1 MRNIDYNEFLIC
13 RMVGDLFEM
22 SITRSN
28 LSSPLFIKRFMNNE
42 EINSQFYSKVYLFIS
57 TSREQIIDEMNEIFK
72 PSKNKYTYSNDEMY
86 WIGYIYSC
94 IAFLYE
100 IPYKKVYELFNAREI
115 RRYYPCYHTFGIEQ
129 AAERMMENIGYV
141 KEEIDVKVEAKD
153 EKTIKISEEAKRLK
167 ERAMEIMR
175 RMMKEEREEKENRR
189 NVSKITEEKR
199 VNKPKKYE

>member
-28 LSSPLFIKRFMNNE
+28 LSSPQFIRRFMTCG

-57 TSREQIIDEMNEIFK
+57 TSREQIIDEMNEMFE

-100 IPYKKVYELFNAREI
+100 IPYRKVYELFNAREI
-115 RRYYPCYHTFGIEQ
+115 RKYYPIYHTFGIEQ

-141 KEEIDVKVEAKD
+141 KEDLDKRAKD
-153 EKTIKISEEAKRLK
+153 LIRKMI
-167 ERAMEIMR
+167 
-175 RMMKEEREEKENRR
+175 KEEREEKENRR
-189 NVSKITEEKR
+189 KKSK
-199 VNKPKKYE
+199 

>member
-1 MRNIDYNEFLIC
+1 MRNIDHNEFLIC

-28 LSSPLFIKRFMNNE
+28 LSSKEFIRRFMTCDG
-42 EINSQFYSKVYLFIS
+42 INSQFYSMVYLFIS
-57 TSREQIIDEMNEIFK
+57 TSREQIIDEMNEKFE

-100 IPYKKVYELFNAREI
+100 LPYRKVYKLFNAKEI
-115 RRYYPCYHTFGIEQ
+115 RRYYPAYHIFGIEQ

-141 KEEIDVKVEAKD
+141 KEETNTIKETKVE
-153 EKTIKISEEAKRLK
+153 EKVEMSEEEIKKLNERGK
-167 ERAMEIMR
+167 EILCEMI
-175 RMMKEEREEKENRR
+175 REEKEENENRR
-189 NVSKITEEKR
+189 KMSKKTEEI
-199 VNKPKKYE
+199 